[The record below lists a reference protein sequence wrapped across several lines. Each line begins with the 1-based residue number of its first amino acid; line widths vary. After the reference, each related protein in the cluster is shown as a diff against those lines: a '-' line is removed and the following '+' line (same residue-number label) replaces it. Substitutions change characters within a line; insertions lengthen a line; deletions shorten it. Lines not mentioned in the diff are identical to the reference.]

1 MITIRCPVR
10 ISLVGGGSDL
20 DVYLDTHEKG
30 SVISFTPDLY
40 TYVSIYKDILGRNN
54 LDKKYIVHYSIRE
67 EVNRIDKIQNE
78 LVRLALSQNN
88 SKPCSLHLTSDIF
101 SHGSG
106 LAVSSSYSCA
116 LTYAL
121 NEFNQTTVS
130 EIECGKLAHDMEKK
144 INPLLGMQ
152 DVFGCCVGGFKK
164 IEFTKD
170 EAYPKYKFLP
180 ADLFNY
186 FDMYL
191 YYTGITRSS
200 TEVLKTVVCPE
211 KDILNPLVS
220 EAEKLILS
228 QDYYELMKLI
238 NLGWEEK
245 KKMSKGAMVNQELIN
260 LDKWISSLHN
270 CVASKLCGAG
280 NGGFFL
286 VFFEKGTE
294 VPDGFKKISISKT
307 GVRRLI

>member
-1 MITIRCPVR
+1 MITVRCPVR

-20 DVYLDTHEKG
+20 DVYLNTHNTG

-40 TYVSIYKDILGRNN
+40 TYVSVYKDVLGRNN
-54 LDKKYIVHYSIRE
+54 LDKKYIVNYSIRE
-67 EVNRIDKIQNE
+67 EVSRIDQIQND
-78 LVRLALSQNN
+78 LVRLCLKENN
-88 SKPCSLHLTSDIF
+88 SKPCSVHLTSDIF

-121 NEFNQTTVS
+121 SEFNGNVIS
-130 EIECGKLAHDMEKK
+130 EIECGVKSHELEKQ

-164 IEFTKD
+164 IEFVKNQQ
-170 EAYPKYKFLP
+170 YPKYTFLP
-180 ADLFNY
+180 TDLFNH
-186 FDMYL
+186 FDLYL
-191 YYTGITRSS
+191 YYTGIIRSS
-200 TEVLKTVVCPE
+200 TEVLKSVICPDE
-211 KDILNPLVS
+211 DVLNPLVS
-220 EAEKLILS
+220 HAEQLLIT
-228 QDYYELMKLI
+228 QDYYGFMELIKI
-238 NLGWEEK
+238 GWQEK
-245 KKMSKGAMVNQELIN
+245 KKMSKGAMLNRSLVEL
-260 LDKWISSLHN
+260 DEWISSLHN

-294 VPDGFKKISISKT
+294 VPDGFRKISISKT